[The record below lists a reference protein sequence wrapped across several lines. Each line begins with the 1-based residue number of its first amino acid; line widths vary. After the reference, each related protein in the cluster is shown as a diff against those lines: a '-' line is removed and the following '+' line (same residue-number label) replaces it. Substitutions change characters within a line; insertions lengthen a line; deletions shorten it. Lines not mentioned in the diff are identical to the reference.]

1 MKFLRVDVELIRA
14 LKENCQN
21 VPSKVTYKYMH
32 VRVIPAIFSP
42 VTTDEERQELC
53 SLAVALPMGFAVQFM
68 HKDTQHKY
76 KQEVIQK
83 YIPFIYERANA
94 TFRRDWMLMCQ
105 TLIHYSGKMLH
116 SDTLLQNSI
125 LKVCEDAF
133 KNASV
138 ENRCAAFDC
147 WRALIDN
154 YSLERKY
161 IMHPK
166 QTALLLKPLL
176 ARISSNRIVAA
187 KKFDTHVHLLMTI
200 GFEKDLLANFLLE
213 AFGPIDEELP
223 EVPRGDVI
231 HCVRDLTV
239 SYPRSTEILLKVLRH
254 EKETCGCANK
264 TLPIADSCGQIK
276 TEVAKWE
283 LLVHS
288 VRMCSQLNY
297 VSLAKARS
305 DIIEQITKC
314 LWSSMFKYF
323 RHEKFN
329 DNRVQVMKLIQSAI
343 TKVLNSSM
351 MNITYYNIF
360 FKHILTCLVDFLADE
375 AFDADIYKELVLPTI
390 KELMTY
396 QTKFNDKLP
405 ATIYDDC
412 VKDIFMYC
420 KQDPQFLD
428 TIISSLN
435 YPLLQCQLAGNAY
448 AFALHE
454 YTKIMDKSPNKY
466 QDETLTNLFTRVVS
480 INCNEKILATDF
492 KEDSQLLESKSIV
505 LMKVLTQL
513 MKDSAM
519 CFGLL
524 KTSAAMLSNIVTLKN
539 ISDHVFYVFLLN
551 VITNSLSMI
560 AEDPTDHTTHLIECT
575 NVFITALQQIISA
588 REHHNKL
595 KIDSMQ
601 LIGICTHLLKLKMYH
616 VMEFLPDLLRYI
628 DKQRLPRDLYNIFL
642 NMTDAQDTDVSQ
654 KAVSVFEE
662 ICASGVK
669 FVSPLKGKTSP
680 VMKSDNTNGI
690 VSPKVVVLPQT
701 ILPAMSNNANSVR
714 LFGKYFDSPSPKRCR
729 GSILQRTKNMVAE
742 ARNLS
747 LALDSSPTSTKSNA
761 NVRAIEDISSNAFV
775 PVDKE
780 VVFDKEKMTEQ
791 QREKTTKRRDDIP
804 ALYQDLSQSQSQS
817 NSTPVNNDLVEMRVT
832 RSSDT
837 GLNLNGL
844 QEVTE
849 ENGVTK
855 VVIPSKPGAKRGR
868 KPKRTKSASPAKAR
882 PSTFV
887 PIEEYAH
894 DGPLPTPEVK
904 NEMND
909 LVPSENNS
917 DDIARQKIEKSL
929 KMNIVGS
936 EEFFNLPKS
945 RTRKSRCFDLGT
957 VTYQDFPVLKK
968 RRRRS
973 KIEMNQKSPENLNLI
988 KTDASPEV
996 NTHENKMETTPN
1008 KDNNIPE
1015 TPTIDNVIPE
1025 TEKQDDTEV
1034 NQDESTPKMDATP
1047 ESQVMATVTQA
1058 LGKDC
1063 ESVTVNLYRLPHYSP
1078 TKKSWRMQRCSTKKS
1093 C

>member
-1 MKFLRVDVELIRA
+1 MRLCFL
-14 LKENCQN
+14 Q
-21 VPSKVTYKYMH
+21 
-32 VRVIPAIFSP
+32 
-42 VTTDEERQELC
+42 
-53 SLAVALPMGFAVQFM
+53 
-68 HKDTQHKY
+68 
-76 KQEVIQK
+76 
-83 YIPFIYERANA
+83 
-94 TFRRDWMLMCQ
+94 
-105 TLIHYSGKMLH
+105 
-116 SDTLLQNSI
+116 
-125 LKVCEDAF
+125 
-133 KNASV
+133 
-138 ENRCAAFDC
+138 
-147 WRALIDN
+147 
-154 YSLERKY
+154 
-161 IMHPK
+161 
-166 QTALLLKPLL
+166 
-176 ARISSNRIVAA
+176 
-187 KKFDTHVHLLMTI
+187 
-200 GFEKDLLANFLLE
+200 
-213 AFGPIDEELP
+213 
-223 EVPRGDVI
+223 
-231 HCVRDLTV
+231 
-239 SYPRSTEILLKVLRH
+239 
-254 EKETCGCANK
+254 
-264 TLPIADSCGQIK
+264 
-276 TEVAKWE
+276 
-283 LLVHS
+283 
-288 VRMCSQLNY
+288 
-297 VSLAKARS
+297 
-305 DIIEQITKC
+305 
-314 LWSSMFKYF
+314 
-323 RHEKFN
+323 
-329 DNRVQVMKLIQSAI
+329 
-343 TKVLNSSM
+343 
-351 MNITYYNIF
+351 
-360 FKHILTCLVDFLADE
+360 
-375 AFDADIYKELVLPTI
+375 
-390 KELMTY
+390 
-396 QTKFNDKLP
+396 
-405 ATIYDDC
+405 
-412 VKDIFMYC
+412 
-420 KQDPQFLD
+420 
-428 TIISSLN
+428 
-435 YPLLQCQLAGNAY
+435 
-448 AFALHE
+448 
-454 YTKIMDKSPNKY
+454 
-466 QDETLTNLFTRVVS
+466 
-480 INCNEKILATDF
+480 KILATDF

-560 AEDPTDHTTHLIECT
+560 AEDTTDHTTHLIECT

-601 LIGICTHLLKLKMYH
+601 LIVICTHLLKLKMYH

-680 VMKSDNTNGI
+680 VMKSDNINGI

-804 ALYQDLSQSQSQS
+804 ALYQDLSQSQSHS
-817 NSTPVNNDLVEMRVT
+817 HSTPVNNDLVEMRVT

-855 VVIPSKPGAKRGR
+855 VDIPSKPGAKRGR
-868 KPKRTKSASPAKAR
+868 KPKRTKSASPSKAR

-894 DGPLPTPEVK
+894 VGPLPTPEVK

-909 LVPSENNS
+909 LVTSENNS

-973 KIEMNQKSPENLNLI
+973 KIETNQKSPENLNLN
-988 KTDASPEV
+988 KTDVSPEV
-996 NTHENKMETTPN
+996 TTDENKIETTPD
-1008 KDNNIPE
+1008 KDNSIPE

-1025 TEKQDDTEV
+1025 TEKQNDTEV
-1034 NQDESTPKMDATP
+1034 NQNESTPKMDATP

-1078 TKKSWRMQRCSTKKS
+1078 TKKELEDAKMLNKKVVLNFNSSIVSKIDFSVLDSNEDRQKNDETLTLEVAPQVPQDAISDMETESFISNDRSMHLVTENDESEVVTPGKAHASSISSLEASPITKDTPSRTKELLDNTLDISPIKTTQTTQEVARLSPDLFGSQASQEVGLPTTLTNGVCDVESNDFKTEETTAKLKQPSSRSAKLLTLIGHSAKMTANAKRTVLENNMKTAACSSPSTDRVRKMMLS
-1093 C
+1093 CADSKAVEEQELQTVQLGDVLEFERAVPSPLALPKMSILKRKLPDNPDESLSPLPKVCGVFVYLTSILM